1 MFTPYERRQLRL
13 IEEWFEQ
20 DDPQLAQTLR
30 SGPARKPSNA
40 PQMIAICVAI
50 GLGVLGVVTGAFMLL
65 FGAMI
70 TGAVAGYL
78 VINRRRKQS

>member
-30 SGPARKPSNA
+30 SGPTRRPSSV
-40 PQMIAICVAI
+40 PQIIAICVAI
-50 GLGVLGVVTGAFMLL
+50 GLGVLGVLTGAYMLI

-70 TGAVAGYL
+70 AGVVSGCMVA
-78 VINRRRKQS
+78 IRRSKQT